1 MSKSRRYEKI
11 SLNRK
16 KNTPSQERHN
26 EPYSSMHILYKK
38 KKKNA
43 NTIDT
48 ILNNFL
54 MKIFK

>member
-1 MSKSRRYEKI
+1 VSKSRRYEKI

-16 KNTPSQERHN
+16 KNTPSQGGYN
-26 EPYSSMHILYKK
+26 EPYPSMYILYKK